1 MDLPELRRKKIKD
14 FHFLAKFKFYAKNC
28 KGLIISNLHSCI
40 KIISKH
46 TICLKT
52 KIVILLLRCARDGA
66 VCLSS
71 PEMQWLE
78 ELAFR
83 KRVATARYGAQKMN
97 GINIENLTFY

>member
-46 TICLKT
+46 TM
-52 KIVILLLRCARDGA
+52 ARGVGFREA
-66 VCLSS
+66 SS
-71 PEMQWLE
+71 DSAIRRPKNEWY
-78 ELAFR
+78 
-83 KRVATARYGAQKMN
+83 KY
-97 GINIENLTFY
+97 

>member
-14 FHFLAKFKFYAKNC
+14 FHFLAKFKFYAKKC
-28 KGLIISNLHSCI
+28 KGLIITNLHSCI

-71 PEMQWLE
+71 PEKA
-78 ELAFR
+78 LAFAR
-83 KRVATARYGAQKMN
+83 VFGKRVATAGN
-97 GINIENLTFY
+97 SS